1 MGVRIEAWSVDGV
14 VLERYRYGPGPAV
27 AYPRHAHEEYQVCLN
42 LELPGRVWYRR
53 AWHTVAP
60 RSLTVV
66 APQEVHETRD
76 PDDRPAGGRYRV
88 FYLDPAAV
96 DAVAGGAAGR
106 PARAGLAD
114 LVVPA
119 AELFDRFLRLHRSYQ
134 RAESRLSRDCLAQA
148 ALAALLRQQGAVRA
162 ADRVAPA
169 RREAERARAYLMDN
183 LASNVSLADLA
194 RVANL
199 SPYHLARTFTSEYGL
214 PPHAYQIQAR
224 VGLARR
230 LLLAGRSATDVA
242 YATGFYDPSHLTRHF
257 TRVVGV
263 PPGGYAR
270 SATTYSARTYKEPA
284 PDPS

>member
-53 AWHTVAP
+53 AWHTIAP

-96 DAVAGGAAGR
+96 DAVAGDAGR
-106 PARAGLAD
+106 PARAD
-114 LVVPA
+114 LLVPG
-119 AELFDRFLRLHRSYQ
+119 ELFDRFLRLHRAYQ
-134 RAESRLSRDCLAQA
+134 EPESRLSRDCLAQF
-148 ALAALLRQQGAVRA
+148 ALAALLARQGAVPPHRPP
-162 ADRVAPA
+162 PA
-169 RREAERARAYLMDN
+169 RPEAERAREYLMDN
-183 LASNVSLADLA
+183 LAANVSLADLA

-199 SPYHLARTFTSEYGL
+199 SPYHLARTFAREYGL
-214 PPHAYQIQAR
+214 PPHAYQLQAR

-230 LLLAGRSATDVA
+230 LLLSGRSATEVA

-270 SATTYSARTYKEPA
+270 KYSARTYKEPR
-284 PDPS
+284 PDRA

>member
-1 MGVRIEAWSVDGV
+1 MERGRCRAGALPVRARPGGGV
-14 VLERYRYGPGPAV
+14 
-27 AYPRHAHEEYQVCLN
+27 PRHAHEEYQVCLN

-53 AWHTVAP
+53 AWHTIAP

-88 FYLDPAAV
+88 FYLDPGAV
-96 DAVAGGAAGR
+96 DAVAGAVAGR

-114 LVVPA
+114 LLVPA
-119 AELFDRFLRLHRSYQ
+119 DELFDRFLRLHRSYQ
-134 RAESRLSRDCLAQA
+134 EAESRLTRDCLAQA
-148 ALAALLRQQGAVRA
+148 ALVALLERQRGVRPG
-162 ADRVAPA
+162 RPPAPA
-169 RREAERARAYLMDN
+169 RHEAERVRAYLMDN
-183 LASNVSLADLA
+183 LARNVSLADLA

-199 SPYHLARTFTSEYGL
+199 SPYHLARTFATEYGL

-230 LLLAGRSATDVA
+230 LLLAGRSATEVA
-242 YATGFYDPSHLTRHF
+242 YATGFYDPSHFTRHF
-257 TRVVGV
+257 RRVVGV

-270 SATTYSARTYKEPA
+270 SARTYNGEAPEPA
-284 PDPS
+284 

>member
-53 AWHTVAP
+53 AWHTIAP

-96 DAVAGGAAGR
+96 DAVAGAAGR
-106 PARAGLAD
+106 PASAD
-114 LVVPA
+114 LLLPA
-119 AELFDRFLRLHRSYQ
+119 GDLFDRFLTLHRAYQ
-134 RAESRLSRDCLAQA
+134 EPESRLTRDCLAQA
-148 ALAALLRQQGAVRA
+148 ALAALLDGPGSEP
-162 ADRVAPA
+162 APA
-169 RREAERARAYLMDN
+169 RREARRARDYLMDN
-183 LASNVSLADLA
+183 LTANVSLAELA
-194 RVANL
+194 RVASL
-199 SPYHLARTFTSEYGL
+199 SPYHLARTFASEFGL

-224 VGLARR
+224 IGLARR
-230 LLLAGRSATDVA
+230 LLLAGRSATQVA
-242 YATGFYDPSHLTRHF
+242 YATGFYDPSHFARHF

-263 PPGGYAR
+263 PPGGYGR
-270 SATTYSARTYKEPA
+270 SARTYKDAEPA
-284 PDPS
+284 PA

>member
-1 MGVRIEAWSVDGV
+1 MRARIEAWTVDGV

-53 AWHTVAP
+53 AWHTIAP
-60 RSLTVV
+60 RSLTLV

-76 PDDRPAGGRYRV
+76 PGDRPSSGRYRV

-96 DAVAGGAAGR
+96 DAAAVDVAGR
-106 PARAGLAD
+106 PVPARRAD
-114 LVVPA
+114 LLAPA
-119 AELFDRFLRLHRSYQ
+119 GELFDDFLRLHLSYQ
-134 RAESRLSRDCLAQA
+134 VAESRLTRDCLAQA
-148 ALAALLRQQGAVRA
+148 ALAALLERQTGLRPAVRP
-162 ADRVAPA
+162 APA
-169 RREAERARAYLMDN
+169 RREADRAREYLMDN
-183 LASNVSLADLA
+183 LARNVSLADLA

-242 YATGFYDPSHLTRHF
+242 YATGFYDPSHFARHF

-270 SATTYSARTYKEPA
+270 SARSYKEEA
-284 PDPS
+284 PEPT